1 MPAKQGNNRNRRITR
16 ICTMGLLTALCM
28 IFGYIETFIPL
39 TAIAPGVKIGLSNAV
54 ALILIM
60 CDDIKG
66 AFFVNITRI
75 LLSALL
81 FGSLFSLL
89 FSAVAGVGSLIVSSL
104 LYKTRVFSVVGISVA
119 GAVTHNILQLAV
131 ALFIVG
137 QGAVYYT
144 PILLIG
150 GAISGVLVGIPSKII
165 IERLK

>member
-1 MPAKQGNNRNRRITR
+1 MPAKQGDNRNRRIKQ
-16 ICTMGLLTALCM
+16 ICIMGLLTALCM

-39 TAIAPGVKIGLSNAV
+39 IAIAPGVKIGLSNAV

-60 CDDIKG
+60 CGDIKG

-81 FGSLFSLL
+81 FGSPFSLL
-89 FSAVAGVGSLIVSSL
+89 FSAVAGVGSQIVSSL
-104 LYKTRVFSVVGISVA
+104 LYKTRVFSAVGISVA

-137 QGAVYYT
+137 QGAIYYA

-150 GAISGVLVGIPSKII
+150 GAVSGVLVGIPCKII